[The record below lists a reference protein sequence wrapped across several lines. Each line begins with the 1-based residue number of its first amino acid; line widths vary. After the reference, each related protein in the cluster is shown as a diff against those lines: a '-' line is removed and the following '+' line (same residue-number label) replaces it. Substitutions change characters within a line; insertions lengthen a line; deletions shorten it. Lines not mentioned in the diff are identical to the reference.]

1 MLIITIMCIILSK
14 IIILRI
20 FLIQIQLADAIC
32 MDRLVNKSE
41 DDETYNNERSTL
53 YFSWNKIV

>member
-1 MLIITIMCIILSK
+1 MCIILSK